1 MAFGFNRNSIDES
14 RAAELQNFLI
24 EGESIGQIYRLQLD
38 FAALTSLRLIF
49 VDKNLGSNKTEVTS
63 IPYSKIEAISIEQGK
78 ALSDEVEIATK
89 HKAYKLKF
97 YKGTDVLGFYNT
109 LAKHICK

>member
-1 MAFGFNRNSIDES
+1 MAFGFNRNNNDES
-14 RAAELQNFLI
+14 RAAGFQDFLI
-24 EGESIGQIYRLQLD
+24 EGEYIEQIYKLQLD
-38 FAALTSLRLIF
+38 FAALTNLRLIF
-49 VDKNLGSNKTEVTS
+49 IDNNLGSNKKVVTS
-63 IPYSKIEAISIEQGK
+63 IPYSKIEVISIDEGT
-78 ALSDEVEIATK
+78 LSDEVEIATK